1 MQKGTL
7 IVMEGN
13 NGKFFKLKRDK
24 DKTNPVVASQF
35 SNADCITKLDVGE
48 LEVEYEL
55 NKIGH
60 VSKLIVNGET
70 LELLPRK
77 TVIQDSSNDRNRS
90 RQNRGRGGG
99 HQQ

>member
-24 DKTNPVVASQF
+24 DKTNPVGASQF

-48 LEVEYEL
+48 LEVE
-55 NKIGH
+55 
-60 VSKLIVNGET
+60 
-70 LELLPRK
+70 
-77 TVIQDSSNDRNRS
+77 
-90 RQNRGRGGG
+90 
-99 HQQ
+99 